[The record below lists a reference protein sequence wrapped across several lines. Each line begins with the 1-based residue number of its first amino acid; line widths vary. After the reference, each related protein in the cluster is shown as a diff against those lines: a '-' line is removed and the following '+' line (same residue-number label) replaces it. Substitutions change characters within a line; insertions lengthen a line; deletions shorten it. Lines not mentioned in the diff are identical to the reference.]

1 MNIYTHIYNVCM
13 LGSVQLFA
21 TPCTVTLKTL
31 LCPWAYP
38 RKNTGMSCHFLLQ
51 GTFPTRGSNLCL
63 PKLLHWQADS
73 LLLSKLR
80 SPRLTTGIKIAEKKY
95 QQPQIYICYHLN
107 GRKWRL
113 TLKILMRVKEENE
126 KAGLKF
132 NIQKMKFM
140 ASDSTTSWQTDG

>member
-1 MNIYTHIYNVCM
+1 MYTHIYNVCM

-31 LCPWAYP
+31 LCPWSYP

-51 GTFPTRGSNLCL
+51 GTFPTQGSNLCL
-63 PKLLHWQADS
+63 LRFLHWQADS
-73 LLLSKLR
+73 LLPSNLR
-80 SPRLTTGIKIAEKKY
+80 SPRLTTGIKIAKKKKKKKN
-95 QQPQIYICYHLN
+95 QKLQIYIWYHFN

-113 TLKILMRVKEENE
+113 TKKFLMRVKEESE

-132 NIQKMKFM
+132 KFKKW
-140 ASDSTTSWQTDG
+140 SSWHLVPPLHGK